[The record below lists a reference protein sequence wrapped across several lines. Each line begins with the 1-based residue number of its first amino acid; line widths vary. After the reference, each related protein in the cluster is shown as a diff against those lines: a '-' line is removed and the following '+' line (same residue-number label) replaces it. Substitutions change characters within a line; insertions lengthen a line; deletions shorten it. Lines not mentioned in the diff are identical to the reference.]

1 MRSMSG
7 SEKERKY
14 VIRNKEVHMYIYIF
28 FFPGS
33 PLKKGEKSDIWT
45 WPIYKV
51 QLPVT
56 CGTQQGLLNRD
67 RLAKGQ

>member
-14 VIRNKEVHMYIYIF
+14 LIRNKEVHMNIYIYIF
-28 FFPGS
+28 SQGLP
-33 PLKKGEKSDIWT
+33 EKSDIWT
-45 WPIYKV
+45 WLIFKV